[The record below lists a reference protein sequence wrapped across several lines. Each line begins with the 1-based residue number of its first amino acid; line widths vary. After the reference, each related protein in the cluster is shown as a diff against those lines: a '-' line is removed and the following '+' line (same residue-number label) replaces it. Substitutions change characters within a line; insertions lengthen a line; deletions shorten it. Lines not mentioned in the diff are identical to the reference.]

1 MTFAD
6 CCTYCLAGLLACAI
20 LHRDILVRARPCL
33 LLVASGF
40 EDALI
45 GEDEV
50 AAFTND
56 LVDLVPQLDGQ
67 VGVLLVQLVLL
78 LRHILGLDL
87 LKLEAIEFQNLAEV
101 LRLDDTIRKLP
112 MEQPS
117 SLG

>member
-1 MTFAD
+1 M
-6 CCTYCLAGLLACAI
+6 
-20 LHRDILVRARPCL
+20 
-33 LLVASGF
+33 
-40 EDALI
+40 
-45 GEDEV
+45 
-50 AAFTND
+50 AAFTNY

-78 LRHILGLDL
+78 LRHIFGFDL

-101 LRLDDTIRKLP
+101 LWLDDTIRKLP